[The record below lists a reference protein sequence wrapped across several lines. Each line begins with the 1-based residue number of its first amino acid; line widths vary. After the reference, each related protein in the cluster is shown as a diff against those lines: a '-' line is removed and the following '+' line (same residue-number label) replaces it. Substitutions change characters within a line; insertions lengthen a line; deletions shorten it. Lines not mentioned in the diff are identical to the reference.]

1 MLKMVKKIVA
11 AGALATVASVTA
23 NATFLGIDVF
33 SDPGTYNPVALND
46 NIQLNACGSNVHR
59 NVGVGQTAPAS
70 QTFGLCTLTDLS
82 DFTLTWNVTF
92 QGVTSTLASYTGVN
106 VANGLNATFNT
117 GLGTLFS
124 AVGTYT
130 IGLVVDIP
138 STSAQFVLPNG
149 WTALPQCDAGITIN
163 GVTYGTT
170 PTCSLS
176 FSPNINGF
184 RNTGYAETNLLIQPA
199 AVPEPSS
206 AALLLLPAFA
216 AIALRRRKAI
226 AK

>member
-1 MLKMVKKIVA
+1 MLKMIKNIAA
-11 AGALATVASVTA
+11 AGALAVVTSVAA

-46 NIQLNACGSNVHR
+46 NIQLNACGSDVR
-59 NVGVGQTAPAS
+59 QSVGPGSTPAS
-70 QTFGLCTLTDLS
+70 NRIFGLCTLTDLS

-92 QGVTSTLASYTGVN
+92 QGITSTLASYTGAN

-117 GLGTLFS
+117 GVGTLFS

-130 IGLVVDIP
+130 IGLIVDIP
-138 STSAQFVLPNG
+138 STNAQFVLPNG
-149 WTALPQCDAGITIN
+149 WTGSSQCDAGITIN
-163 GVTYGTT
+163 GITYGTT

-176 FSPNINGF
+176 FSPNVNGF
-184 RNTGYAETNLLIQPA
+184 RNTGYAETNLTIQPA
-199 AVPEPSS
+199 SVPEPSS

-216 AIALRRRKAI
+216 AIALRRRKTRV
-226 AK
+226 